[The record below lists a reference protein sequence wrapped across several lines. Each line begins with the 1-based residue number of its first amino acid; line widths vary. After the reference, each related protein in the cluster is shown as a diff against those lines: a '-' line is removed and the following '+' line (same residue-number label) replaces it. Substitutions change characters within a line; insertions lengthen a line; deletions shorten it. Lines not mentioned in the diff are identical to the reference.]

1 MQNYCRG
8 FYYLCEKIKIF
19 TTMTGKAIGRYV
31 WLLNTLLQHKKLTF
45 KEICNL
51 WNKSSQNDGKPLA
64 LRTFHLHRA
73 AIAELFGVEIKCKAE
88 TYEYYIASPDE
99 LKNNSAQ
106 QWLFNSFAISNTI
119 EAGRNMKDRILFEEI
134 PSGAEYA
141 QVVVDAMQQNKVLF
155 VDYKPFQ
162 GEKFELYLQP
172 YAMRIY
178 NQRWYV
184 VGRFKESGKI
194 RNIALDRILRMEIT
208 DESFT
213 LPEDFDASDYYAH
226 TVGIFVNEELKP
238 QRVVLRT
245 FGVSTEYMR
254 SVPLHHSQREI
265 ATNGDEYSDFEY
277 LLNITPELTGKLL
290 SKGDWVEVL
299 EPKSLRD
306 EIRSKVE
313 AMADIYKKR
322 RLFGII

>member
-1 MQNYCRG
+1 MASSTV
-8 FYYLCEKIKIF
+8 K
-19 TTMTGKAIGRYV
+19 RYV
-31 WLLNTLLQHKKLTF
+31 WLINTLIQRKSLTF

-51 WNKSSQNDGKPLA
+51 CDKSSLNNGKALA
-64 LRTFHLHRA
+64 LRTFHQHRE
-73 AIAELFGVEIKCKAE
+73 AIAELFGVEIICDSA
-88 TYEYYIASPDE
+88 TYKYSIASPEE

-119 EAGRNMKDRILFEEI
+119 EAGRNMKNRILFEDI

-141 QVVVDAMQQNKVLF
+141 QTVVDAMQQNKVLF

-162 GEKFELYLQP
+162 GEKFDLYLQP
-172 YAMRIY
+172 YAMRVY

-208 DESFT
+208 DEEFV
-213 LPEDFDASDYYAH
+213 LPEDFDASNYYAH
-226 TVGIFVNEELKP
+226 TVGIFVNENLKP

-265 ATNGDEYSDFEY
+265 ATNGNEHSDFEY
-277 LLNITPELTGKLL
+277 LLNLTPELTGKLL

-299 EPKSLRD
+299 EPKELR
-306 EIRSKVE
+306 EEVKNNATSISNLYR
-313 AMADIYKKR
+313 KKR
-322 RLFGII
+322 FWE

>member
-1 MQNYCRG
+1 MASNTV
-8 FYYLCEKIKIF
+8 K
-19 TTMTGKAIGRYV
+19 RYV
-31 WLLNTLLQHKKLTF
+31 WLLNTLMQRKSLTF
-45 KEICNL
+45 KEICDL
-51 WNKSSQNDGKPLA
+51 WDRSSLNDGKALA
-64 LRTFHLHRA
+64 LRTFHQHRE
-73 AIAELFGVEIKCKAE
+73 AIAELFGVEIVCDTN
-88 TYEYYIASPDE
+88 TYKYSIASPEE

-119 EAGRNMKDRILFEEI
+119 EAGRNMKDRILFEDI

-141 QVVVDAMQQNKVLF
+141 QVVVDAMQQNRVLF

-172 YAMRIY
+172 YAMRVY

-226 TVGIFVNEELKP
+226 TVGIFVNEALKP

-254 SVPLHHSQREI
+254 SVPLHPSQQEI
-265 ATNGDEYSDFEY
+265 ATNGNESSDFEY
-277 LLNITPELTGKLL
+277 YLNLTPELTGKLL
-290 SKGDWVEVL
+290 SKGDWVEVI
-299 EPKSLRD
+299 EPKELR
-306 EIRSKVE
+306 EKIKEQAQAIAELYR
-313 AMADIYKKR
+313 KKR
-322 RLFGII
+322 FWE

>member
-1 MQNYCRG
+1 MASNTV
-8 FYYLCEKIKIF
+8 K
-19 TTMTGKAIGRYV
+19 RYV
-31 WLLNTLLQHKKLTF
+31 WLLNTLIQRRSLTF
-45 KEICNL
+45 KEICEL
-51 WNKSSQNDGKPLA
+51 WDKSSLNNDKALA
-64 LRTFHLHRA
+64 LRTFHQHREA
-73 AIAELFGVEIKCKAE
+73 VAELFGVEIVCDTN
-88 TYEYYIASPDE
+88 TYKYSIASPEE

-134 PSGAEYA
+134 PSGVEYA

-162 GEKFELYLQP
+162 GEKMELYLQP
-172 YAMRIY
+172 YAMRVY

-184 VGRFKESGKI
+184 IGRFKESGSI
-194 RNIALDRILRMEIT
+194 RSIALDRILRMDIT
-208 DESFT
+208 DESFV
-213 LPEDFDASDYYAH
+213 LPEDFDASEYYAH

-254 SVPLHHSQREI
+254 SLPLHHTQQEI

-313 AMADIYKKR
+313 AMTDIYKKR

>member
-1 MQNYCRG
+1 MVSNV
-8 FYYLCEKIKIF
+8 IK
-19 TTMTGKAIGRYV
+19 RYV
-31 WLLNTLLQHKKLTF
+31 WLVNTLLQRKSLTF
-45 KEICNL
+45 KEICDL
-51 WNKSSQNDGKPLA
+51 WDRSSLTDGKPLA
-64 LRTFHLHRA
+64 LRTFHQHRE
-73 AIAELFGVEIKCKAE
+73 AIAELFGVEIVCDTN
-88 TYEYYIASPDE
+88 TYKYSIAQPEE

-134 PSGAEYA
+134 PSGAEFA
-141 QVVVDAMQQNKVLF
+141 QTVVDAMQQNRVLF

-162 GEKFELYLQP
+162 SEKFELYLQP
-172 YAMRIY
+172 YAMRVY

-184 VGRFKESGKI
+184 VGRFKESGSI

-208 DESFT
+208 DEAFS

-226 TVGIFVNEELKP
+226 TVGIFVNEALKP

-245 FGVSTEYMR
+245 YGVSTEYMR

-265 ATNGDEYSDFEY
+265 ATNGNESSDFEY
-277 LLNITPELTGKLL
+277 HLNLTPELTSKLL

-299 EPKSLRD
+299 EPKELR
-306 EIRSKVE
+306 EKVKE
-313 AMADIYKKR
+313 QAQAIADLYRKKR
-322 RLFGII
+322 FWE

>member
-1 MQNYCRG
+1 MANNV
-8 FYYLCEKIKIF
+8 IK
-19 TTMTGKAIGRYV
+19 RYV
-31 WLLNTLLQHKKLTF
+31 WLLNVFMQRKSLTF

-51 WNKSSQNDGKPLA
+51 WDKSSLNDGKPLA
-64 LRTFHLHRA
+64 LRTFHQHREA
-73 AIAELFGVEIKCKAE
+73 VAELFGVEIVCDTT
-88 TYEYYIASPDE
+88 TYKYSIASLED
-99 LKNNSAQ
+99 LKNNAAQ

-119 EAGRNMKDRILFEEI
+119 EAGRNMKDRILFEEV

-141 QVVVDAMQQNKVLF
+141 QTVVDAMQQNKVLF

-172 YAMRIY
+172 YAMRVY

-208 DESFT
+208 DEEFV
-213 LPEDFDASDYYAH
+213 LPEDFDASDYYAN
-226 TVGIFVNEELKP
+226 TVGIFVNENLKP

-254 SVPLHHSQREI
+254 TVPLHHSQREI
-265 ATNGDEYSDFEY
+265 ATNGNEYSDFEY
-277 LLNITPELTGKLL
+277 YLNLTPELTGKLL

-299 EPKSLRD
+299 EPKELRE
-306 EIRSKVE
+306 EIKNNATSIVNLYR
-313 AMADIYKKR
+313 KKR
-322 RLFGII
+322 FWE

>member
-1 MQNYCRG
+1 MA
-8 FYYLCEKIKIF
+8 
-19 TTMTGKAIGRYV
+19 GKSISRYV
-31 WLLNTLLQHKKLTF
+31 WLLNTLMQRKSLTF
-45 KEICNL
+45 KEICDL
-51 WNKSSQNDGKPLA
+51 WDRSSLNDGKALA
-64 LRTFHLHRA
+64 LRTFHQHRE
-73 AIAELFGVEIKCKAE
+73 AIAELFGVEIVCDVA
-88 TYEYYIASPDE
+88 TYKYSIASPEE

-134 PSGAEYA
+134 PSGAEFA
-141 QVVVDAMQQNKVLF
+141 QTVVDAMQQNRVLL

-172 YAMRIY
+172 YAMRVY

-184 VGRFKESGKI
+184 VGRFKESGNI

-208 DESFT
+208 DEEFA
-213 LPEDFDASDYYAH
+213 LPEDFDANDYYTH
-226 TVGIFVNEELKP
+226 TVGIFVNEKLKP

-265 ATNGDEYSDFEY
+265 ATNGNEYSDFEY
-277 LLNITPELTGKLL
+277 YLNLTPELTGKLL

-299 EPKSLRD
+299 EPKELR
-306 EIRSKVE
+306 E
-313 AMADIYKKR
+313 AVKNNATSITNLYRKKR
-322 RLFGII
+322 FWE

>member
-1 MQNYCRG
+1 MASNV
-8 FYYLCEKIKIF
+8 IK
-19 TTMTGKAIGRYV
+19 RYV
-31 WLLNTLLQHKKLTF
+31 WLVNTLLQRKSLTF
-45 KEICNL
+45 KEICEL
-51 WNKSSQNDGKPLA
+51 WDRSSLSDGKQLA
-64 LRTFHLHRA
+64 LRTFHQHRE
-73 AIAELFGVEIKCKAE
+73 AIAELFGVEIACDTA
-88 TYEYYIASPDE
+88 TYKYYISSLDE

-134 PSGAEYA
+134 PSGAEFA
-141 QVVVDAMQQNKVLF
+141 QIVVDAMQQNKVLF

-172 YAMRIY
+172 YAMRVY

-208 DESFT
+208 DESFVM
-213 LPEDFDASDYYAH
+213 PEDFDASEYYAN
-226 TVGIFVNEELKP
+226 TVGIFVNENLKP

-254 SVPLHHSQREI
+254 SVPLHHSQQEI

-277 LLNITPELTGKLL
+277 HLNLTPELTGKLL

-299 EPKSLRD
+299 EPKSLR
-306 EIRSKVE
+306 EEVKKY
-313 AMADIYKKR
+313 ADSISNLYRKKR
-322 RLFGII
+322 FWE

>member
-1 MQNYCRG
+1 MASNV
-8 FYYLCEKIKIF
+8 IK
-19 TTMTGKAIGRYV
+19 RYV
-31 WLLNTLLQHKKLTF
+31 WLVNTLLQRKSLTF
-45 KEICNL
+45 KEICDL
-51 WNKSSQNDGKPLA
+51 WDKSSLTDGKPLA
-64 LRTFHLHRA
+64 LRTFHQHREA
-73 AIAELFGVEIKCKAE
+73 VAELFGVEIVCDTN
-88 TYEYYIASPDE
+88 TYKYSIASPDE

-134 PSGAEYA
+134 PGGAEYA
-141 QVVVDAMQQNKVLF
+141 QVVVDAMQQNRVLL

-172 YAMRIY
+172 YAMRVY

-213 LPEDFDASDYYAH
+213 LPEDFDASEYYAH
-226 TVGIFVNEELKP
+226 TVGIFVNESLKP

-245 FGVSTEYMR
+245 YGVSTEYMR
-254 SVPLHHSQREI
+254 SVPLHPSQREI
-265 ATNGDEYSDFEY
+265 ATNGNESSDFEY
-277 LLNITPELTGKLL
+277 YLNLTPELTGKLL
-290 SKGDWVEVL
+290 SKGDWVEVI
-299 EPKSLRD
+299 EPKELR
-306 EIRSKVE
+306 EKIKEQAQAIAELYR
-313 AMADIYKKR
+313 KKR
-322 RLFGII
+322 FWE

>member
-1 MQNYCRG
+1 MAN
-8 FYYLCEKIKIF
+8 KTIS
-19 TTMTGKAIGRYV
+19 RYV
-31 WLLNTLLQHKKLTF
+31 WLLNTLMQRKSLTF
-45 KEICNL
+45 KEICDL
-51 WNKSSQNDGKPLA
+51 WDRSSLNDGKALA
-64 LRTFHLHRA
+64 LRTFHQHRE
-73 AIAELFGVEIKCKAE
+73 AIAELFGVEIVCDVA
-88 TYEYYIASPDE
+88 TYKYSIASPEE

-119 EAGRNMKDRILFEEI
+119 EAGRNMKDRILFEDI

-141 QVVVDAMQQNKVLF
+141 QVVVDAMQQNRVLF

-162 GEKFELYLQP
+162 GEKFDLYLQP
-172 YAMRIY
+172 YAMRVY

-226 TVGIFVNEELKP
+226 TVGIFVNEALKP

-245 FGVSTEYMR
+245 YGVSTEYMR

-265 ATNGDEYSDFEY
+265 ATNGNEYSDFEY
-277 LLNITPELTGKLL
+277 YLNLTPELTGKLL
-290 SKGDWVEVL
+290 SKGDWVEVI
-299 EPKSLRD
+299 EPKELR
-306 EIRSKVE
+306 EKIKEQAQAIAELYR
-313 AMADIYKKR
+313 KKR
-322 RLFGII
+322 FWE

>member
-1 MQNYCRG
+1 MAS
-8 FYYLCEKIKIF
+8 
-19 TTMTGKAIGRYV
+19 KAINRYV
-31 WLLNTLLQHKKLTF
+31 WLINTLMQRKSLTF
-45 KEICNL
+45 KEICDL
-51 WNKSSQNDGKPLA
+51 WDRSSLTDGKSLA
-64 LRTFHLHRA
+64 VRTFHQHRE
-73 AIAELFGVEIKCKAE
+73 AIAELFGVEIVCDTN
-88 TYEYYIASPDE
+88 TYKYSIAQPEE

-134 PSGAEYA
+134 PSGAEFA
-141 QVVVDAMQQNKVLF
+141 QTVVDAMQQNRVLF

-172 YAMRIY
+172 YAMRVY

-184 VGRFKESGKI
+184 VGRFKESGSI

-208 DESFT
+208 DEEFS

-226 TVGIFVNEELKP
+226 TVGIFVNEALKP

-245 FGVSTEYMR
+245 YGVSTEYMR

-265 ATNGDEYSDFEY
+265 ATNGNESSDFEY
-277 LLNITPELTGKLL
+277 HLNLTPELTSKLL

-299 EPKSLRD
+299 EPKVLR
-306 EIRSKVE
+306 EKVKE
-313 AMADIYKKR
+313 QAQAIAELYRKKR
-322 RLFGII
+322 FWE

>member
-1 MQNYCRG
+1 MAS
-8 FYYLCEKIKIF
+8 
-19 TTMTGKAIGRYV
+19 KAINRYV
-31 WLLNTLLQHKKLTF
+31 WLINTLMQRKSLTF
-45 KEICNL
+45 KEICDL
-51 WNKSSQNDGKPLA
+51 WDRSSLTDGKALA
-64 LRTFHLHRA
+64 VRTFHQHRE
-73 AIAELFGVEIKCKAE
+73 AIAELFGVEIVCDTNNYK
-88 TYEYYIASPDE
+88 YSIAQPEE

-119 EAGRNMKDRILFEEI
+119 EAGRNMKERILFEEI
-134 PSGAEYA
+134 PSGAEFA
-141 QVVVDAMQQNKVLF
+141 QTVVDAMQQNRVLF

-172 YAMRIY
+172 YAMRVY

-184 VGRFKESGKI
+184 VGRFKESGSI

-208 DESFT
+208 DEEFS

-226 TVGIFVNEELKP
+226 TVGIFVNEGLKP

-245 FGVSTEYMR
+245 YGVSTEYMR

-265 ATNGDEYSDFEY
+265 ATNGNESSDFEY
-277 LLNITPELTGKLL
+277 HLNLTPELTSKLL

-299 EPKSLRD
+299 EPKELR
-306 EIRSKVE
+306 EKVKE
-313 AMADIYKKR
+313 QAQAIADLYRKKR
-322 RLFGII
+322 FWE

>member
-1 MQNYCRG
+1 MAS
-8 FYYLCEKIKIF
+8 
-19 TTMTGKAIGRYV
+19 KAINRYV
-31 WLLNTLLQHKKLTF
+31 WLINTLMQRKSLTF

-51 WNKSSQNDGKPLA
+51 WDKSSLTDGKPLA
-64 LRTFHLHRA
+64 LRTFHQHRE
-73 AIAELFGVEIKCKAE
+73 AIAELFGVEIVCDTNNYK
-88 TYEYYIASPDE
+88 YSIAQPEE

-119 EAGRNMKDRILFEEI
+119 EAGRNMKERILFEEI
-134 PSGAEYA
+134 PSGAEFA
-141 QVVVDAMQQNKVLF
+141 QTVVDAMQQNKVLF

-172 YAMRIY
+172 YAMRVY

-184 VGRFKESGKI
+184 VGRFKESGSI

-208 DESFT
+208 DEEFS
-213 LPEDFDASDYYAH
+213 LPEEFDASDYYAH
-226 TVGIFVNEELKP
+226 TVGIFVNEALKP

-245 FGVSTEYMR
+245 YGVSTEYMR

-265 ATNGDEYSDFEY
+265 ATNGNESSDFEY
-277 LLNITPELTGKLL
+277 HLNLTPELTIKLL

-299 EPKSLRD
+299 EPKELR
-306 EIRSKVE
+306 EKVKE
-313 AMADIYKKR
+313 QAQAIAELYRKKR
-322 RLFGII
+322 FWE

>member
-1 MQNYCRG
+1 MAS
-8 FYYLCEKIKIF
+8 
-19 TTMTGKAIGRYV
+19 KAINRYV
-31 WLLNTLLQHKKLTF
+31 WLINTLMQRKSLTF
-45 KEICNL
+45 KETCDL
-51 WNKSSQNDGKPLA
+51 WDRSSLTDGKALA
-64 LRTFHLHRA
+64 GRTFHQHRE
-73 AIAELFGVEIKCKAE
+73 AIAELFGVEIVCDTN
-88 TYEYYIASPDE
+88 TYKYSIAQPEE

-141 QVVVDAMQQNKVLF
+141 QVVVDAMQQNRVLF

-172 YAMRIY
+172 YAMRVY

-184 VGRFKESGKI
+184 VGRFKESGSI

-208 DESFT
+208 DEEFS
-213 LPEDFDASDYYAH
+213 LPEEFDASDYYAH
-226 TVGIFVNEELKP
+226 TVGIFVNEALKP
-238 QRVVLRT
+238 QRVVWRT
-245 FGVSTEYMR
+245 YGVSTEYMR

-265 ATNGDEYSDFEY
+265 ATNGNESSDFEY
-277 LLNITPELTGKLL
+277 HLNLTPELTSKLL

-299 EPKSLRD
+299 EPKELR
-306 EIRSKVE
+306 EKVKE
-313 AMADIYKKR
+313 QAQAIADLYRKKR
-322 RLFGII
+322 FWE

>member
-1 MQNYCRG
+1 MANNV
-8 FYYLCEKIKIF
+8 IK
-19 TTMTGKAIGRYV
+19 RYV
-31 WLLNTLLQHKKLTF
+31 WLLNTLLQRKSLTF
-45 KEICNL
+45 KEICDL
-51 WNKSSQNDGKPLA
+51 WDRSSLNDGKALA
-64 LRTFHLHRA
+64 LRTFHQHRE
-73 AIAELFGVEIKCKAE
+73 AIAELFGVEIVCDTA
-88 TYEYYIASPDE
+88 TYKYSISSPEE

-134 PSGAEYA
+134 PSGAEFA
-141 QVVVDAMQQNKVLF
+141 QIVVDAMQQNKVLF

-172 YAMRIY
+172 YAMRVY

-184 VGRFKESGKI
+184 VGRFKESGSI

-208 DESFT
+208 DESFV

-226 TVGIFVNEELKP
+226 TVGIFVNETLKP

-254 SVPLHHSQREI
+254 SVPLHPSQREI
-265 ATNGDEYSDFEY
+265 ATNGNESSDFEY
-277 LLNITPELTGKLL
+277 YLNLTPELTGKLL

-299 EPKSLRD
+299 EPKSLR
-306 EIRSKVE
+306 EEVKKY
-313 AMADIYKKR
+313 ADSISNIYRKKR
-322 RLFGII
+322 FWE

>member
-1 MQNYCRG
+1 MASNV
-8 FYYLCEKIKIF
+8 IK
-19 TTMTGKAIGRYV
+19 RYV
-31 WLLNTLLQHKKLTF
+31 WLVNTLLQRKSLTF
-45 KEICNL
+45 KEICDL
-51 WNKSSQNDGKPLA
+51 WDKSSLNDGKALA
-64 LRTFHLHRA
+64 LRTFHQHREA
-73 AIAELFGVEIKCKAE
+73 VAELFGVEIVCDTN
-88 TYEYYIASPDE
+88 TYKYSIASPDE

-119 EAGRNMKDRILFEEI
+119 EAGRNMKDRILFEDI

-141 QVVVDAMQQNKVLF
+141 QVVVDAMKQNKVLF

-172 YAMRIY
+172 YAMRVY

-213 LPEDFDASDYYAH
+213 LPVDFDASEYYAH
-226 TVGIFVNEELKP
+226 TVGIFVNESLKP

-245 FGVSTEYMR
+245 YGVSTEYLR
-254 SVPLHHSQREI
+254 SVPLHPSQREI
-265 ATNGDEYSDFEY
+265 ATNGNESSDFEY
-277 LLNITPELTGKLL
+277 YLNLTPELTGKLL
-290 SKGDWVEVL
+290 SKGDWVEVI
-299 EPKSLRD
+299 EPKELR
-306 EIRSKVE
+306 EKIKEQAQAIAELYR
-313 AMADIYKKR
+313 KKR
-322 RLFGII
+322 FWE

>member
-1 MQNYCRG
+1 MAN
-8 FYYLCEKIKIF
+8 
-19 TTMTGKAIGRYV
+19 KAINRYV
-31 WLLNTLLQHKKLTF
+31 WLLNTLMQRKKLTY
-45 KEICNL
+45 KEVCDL
-51 WNKSSQNDGKPLA
+51 WDKSSLNDGKPLA
-64 LRTFHLHRA
+64 LRTFHQHRE
-73 AIAELFGVEIKCKAE
+73 AIADLFGVDIVCEPNTHK
-88 TYEYYIASPDE
+88 YYVASLEE

-141 QVVVDAMQQNKVLF
+141 QVVVDAMQQNRVLL

-172 YAMRIY
+172 YAMRVY

-184 VGRFKESGKI
+184 VGRFKESGNI

-208 DESFT
+208 DEVFS

-226 TVGIFVNEELKP
+226 TVGIFVNEKLKP

-245 FGVSTEYMR
+245 YGVSTEYMR
-254 SVPLHHSQREI
+254 SVPLHSSQREI
-265 ATNGDEYSDFEY
+265 ATNGNESSDFEY
-277 LLNITPELTGKLL
+277 YLNLTPELTGKLL
-290 SKGDWVEVL
+290 SKGDWIEVL
-299 EPKSLRD
+299 EPKELR
-306 EIRSKVE
+306 EKVKE
-313 AMADIYKKR
+313 QAQAIADLYRKKR
-322 RLFGII
+322 FWE